1 MTNPHGA
8 IDQSEFGRKNDY
20 LYRVS
25 VKGLVLDADGR
36 VLVVKEAGRDWW
48 DLPGGGMDHDE
59 SMKAALAREMAE
71 EVSLQGEFTYR
82 IIDADEPHYLP
93 SANVWQVRL
102 IFHIVPEN
110 MTFSTGVDADEFA
123 FMDPQPFAA
132 SEIDTERRI
141 YGYCSR
147 LAS

>member
-25 VKGLVLDADGR
+25 VKGLVLDDAGK

-59 SMKAALAREMAE
+59 SIKSALARELAE
-71 EVSLQGEFTYR
+71 EVNLQGEFTYR
-82 IIDADEPHYLP
+82 IIHADEPHYLP

-102 IFHIVPEN
+102 IFHVIPEN
-110 MTFSTGVDADEFA
+110 MDFSVGVDADEFA
-123 FMDPQPFAA
+123 FMNPEVFAA

-141 YGYCSR
+141 YDYYSST
-147 LAS
+147 L